1 MYILWSYIVMGLVSL
16 GNLVSWMLSH
26 RHLCGSCW
34 LRFHKTHVFKIL
46 CALLLFNIMFE
57 SFLIW
62 KKNALVSVVF

>member
-1 MYILWSYIVMGLVSL
+1 MGCTYCGVTLLWALLVWATWSAECYPI
-16 GNLVSWMLSH
+16 
-26 RHLCGSCW
+26 CGSCW